1 MLVLLMEVL
10 AVAGAEEVAED
21 DRVRVMRS
29 LRVMTNAFC
38 RRWLGARP
46 SVGVRKQGRKR
57 E

>member
-1 MLVLLMEVL
+1 VLLMEVL
-10 AVAGAEEVAED
+10 AVVGAEEVAED